1 MIIQLKENILS
12 SFDPITL
19 EQMDDVKLLNRVDT
33 KFVINQSNL
42 PNILQGLQNEY
53 YILDIDGVRMYPY
66 HTTYFDTE
74 DLLAYRNHHNGKLN
88 RYKVRL
94 RTYLI
99 SEQNYFEIKF
109 KNNKKRTIK
118 SRVNVPS
125 DALIIDGKSEELLLK
140 KSPFKAADLQP
151 KLSVK
156 FSRTT
161 LVSKKMNERI
171 TLDTGISFTKE
182 QIRKEYNGLMIIE
195 VKQGKSEESPI
206 IKRLHNMHLS
216 PARLSKYCLGV
227 ISMYDGI
234 KYNLFK
240 ETLLNIN
247 RILS

>member
-1 MIIQLKENILS
+1 MQLNENILS
-12 SFDPITL
+12 SFEPITL
-19 EQMDDVKLLNRVDT
+19 EQMDGVKLLNRLDT

-42 PNILQGLQNEY
+42 LNILQGLQKDY
-53 YILDIDGVRMYPY
+53 YILDIEGVRVYPY

-74 DLLAYRNHHNGKLN
+74 DMLAYRNHHNGKLN

-94 RTYLI
+94 RTYVI
-99 SEQNYFEIKF
+99 SGQNYFEIKF
-109 KNNKKRTIK
+109 KNNKRRTIK

-125 DALIIDGKSEELLLK
+125 NTLVIDGKSEELLIK

-151 KLSVK
+151 KLTVK

-171 TLDTGISFTKE
+171 TLDTGISFTNDQK
-182 QIRKEYNGLMIIE
+182 KKDYNGLMIIE
-195 VKQGKSEESPI
+195 VKQGKTEESPI
-206 IKRLHNMHLS
+206 IKRLHNMHVS

-227 ISMYDGI
+227 ISIYDGI